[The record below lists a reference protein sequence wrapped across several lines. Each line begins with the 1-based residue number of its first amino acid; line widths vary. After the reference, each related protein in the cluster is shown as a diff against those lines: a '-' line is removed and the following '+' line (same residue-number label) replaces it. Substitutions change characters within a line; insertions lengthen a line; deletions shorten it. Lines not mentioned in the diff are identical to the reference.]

1 MKKENDPDQKD
12 MLETAARL
20 LAGGGL
26 TIVCALYR
34 KPMTKKQLCRLEK
47 DCPKEQLEEA
57 LVRLEACGI
66 ICQEKEEK
74 GKGCAQENS
83 CWRLTELGEEL
94 EETFAGLERFGR
106 LYERLQ
112 SLGLGAQEE
121 MAVYRTGQT
130 APFKKG
136 GQIKAEKLLEE
147 NGQSAAKKPCEE
159 KEPDGEKK
167 RRDECARRHGWAES
181 GGQFLFYN
189 PHQGY
194 EDWYF
199 YGKRSG
205 ETAAVYLITGE
216 EYAKMREWM
225 AAGKNAADAGSRL
238 YLKIEMKAA
247 DVAPG
252 QEAFYVRAEDLLI
265 QESVREF

>member
-12 MLETAARL
+12 MLEIAARL

-57 LVRLEACGI
+57 LRRLEACGI
-66 ICQEKEEK
+66 ICREKEEK

-106 LYERLQ
+106 LYEKLQ

-130 APFKKG
+130 APFKKD

-181 GGQFLFYN
+181 G
-189 PHQGY
+189 
-194 EDWYF
+194 WYF
-199 YGKRSG
+199 YGRRSG